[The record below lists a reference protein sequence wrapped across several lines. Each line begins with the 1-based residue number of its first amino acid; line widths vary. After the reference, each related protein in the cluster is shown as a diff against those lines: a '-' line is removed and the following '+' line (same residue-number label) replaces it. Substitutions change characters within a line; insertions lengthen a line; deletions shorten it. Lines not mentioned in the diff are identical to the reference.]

1 MPPDDDQD
9 WLDALAGK
17 PRPGAA
23 PRTLQEARLLRAVL
37 LAQAQAEPESDA
49 ERQRRLERLL
59 FRLRRAGLLDSP
71 RWSVNTWRVPLAAA
85 ASLML
90 CIAVVQLA
98 YWQTETPS
106 ETPVTRGEDSVRRLV
121 VDDAAQ
127 TATAIA
133 SALRAEGIDVREY
146 PLGVARGLEVRV
158 APAQRAGAEAIL
170 APYGIALAPDGRL
183 AIEIAN
189 RPR

>member
-23 PRTLQEARLLRAVL
+23 PRTLLEARLLRAVL
-37 LAQAQAEPESDA
+37 LEQAQAEPESDA
-49 ERQRRLERLL
+49 ERQNRLERLL
-59 FRLRRAGLLDSP
+59 FRLRRQGLLDAP
-71 RWSVNTWRVPLAAA
+71 RWSQRAWRVPLAAA
-85 ASLML
+85 AALML
-90 CIAVVQLA
+90 GIAVVQLVH
-98 YWQTETPS
+98 WQDEAAPDA
-106 ETPVTRGEDSVRRLV
+106 PAMRGEDSVRRLV

-189 RPR
+189 RPK